1 MQGQQDGQHTF
12 YIAALCDDITSVW
25 FPYDH
30 DYDVIK

>member
-1 MQGQQDGQHTF
+1 MPAQQDCQHTF
-12 YIAALCDDITSVW
+12 DIAALCDVITSVW